1 MGKCCAPCLNP
12 SETTAY
18 NSVLQQA
25 QSALTQDPSVVETAL
40 VKRISH
46 FVADERYEEAA
57 TIRDRLNSFS
67 TGVFRASSIRTMSQ
81 IPEIIAASPT
91 TDGGWDIHIIR
102 HGWLAGSTHAPAGRP
117 PLPFVDAIAQTAAT
131 QLDREH
137 LVRETELI
145 LRWLTS
151 GRTRIVKI
159 TEGHAWS
166 MPIGTRPYSAEMA
179 KRWLTDIKTV
189 NEDIA
194 EPLSID

>member
-1 MGKCCAPCLNP
+1 LNP
-12 SETTAY
+12 SDTTKY
-18 NSVLQQA
+18 DSVLQQA
-25 QSALTQDPSVVETAL
+25 ERALTQDPSVIETAL

-46 FVADERYEEAA
+46 FVSNERYEEAA

-67 TGVFRASSIRTMSQ
+67 TGVFRASSIRTMGQ

-91 TDGGWDIHIIR
+91 ADGGWDIHVIR
-102 HGWLAGSTHAPAGRP
+102 HGWLAGSTHAPSGQP
-117 PLPFVDAIAQTAAT
+117 PLPFVDSIAQTAAT

-151 GRTRIVKI
+151 GQTRIVHI
-159 TEGHAWS
+159 TAGHAWS

-189 NEDIA
+189 SADVA
-194 EPLSID
+194 PPLSID